1 MGESR
6 MGRCVCSHGMG
17 VMASLEE
24 MGVFVI
30 ILRATL
36 SHVSNVTCR
45 LPTFLAVMNV
55 CLIRVAS
62 HVFNASKRSHS
73 LPLWHIFFLFS
84 FFTWHV
90 IEPSDLFYSLG
101 SV

>member
-1 MGESR
+1 MCVFPWH
-6 MGRCVCSHGMG
+6 GRHGLAG
-17 VMASLEE
+17 RDG

-30 ILRATL
+30 IFRGTL

-73 LPLWHIFFLFS
+73 LPLWHILFLFS

-90 IEPSDLFYSLG
+90 IEPSDLFYNLG